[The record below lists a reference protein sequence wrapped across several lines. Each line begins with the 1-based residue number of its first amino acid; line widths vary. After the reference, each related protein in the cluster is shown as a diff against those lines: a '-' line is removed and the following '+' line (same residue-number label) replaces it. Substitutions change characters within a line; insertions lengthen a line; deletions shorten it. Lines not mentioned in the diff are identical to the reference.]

1 MKMNVKKALILAAA
15 AVLLV
20 LSITAAASAAITLA
34 PEESYLGSE
43 DVYGVFAMILTDK
56 DLKSYDTDGQNC
68 LPYIDASADAALLS
82 GLSNPDGYGG
92 GLVMAAWGPYQ
103 HDVSDEAADSPALKA
118 VTQQYTMPE
127 FKYLEI
133 DAGDEIGE
141 AVQKFQDDAFVYFA
155 CQSGDEYI
163 QIAKAK
169 LNDILSEDAND
180 EQPPYLVIPEAV
192 TSAYW
197 DLGVY
202 DSSAGMPE
210 VTAASGAGTAGV
222 RIFLVKGTDK
232 ISEGGSDGGGGS
244 GDAGSGSGSS
254 GGSGGCSAG
263 MAGLALLAVPF
274 VVRRQK

>member
-1 MKMNVKKALILAAA
+1 MKMNVKKALILAA

-56 DLKSYDTDGQNC
+56 DLVSYDADGQNC
-68 LPYIDASADAALLS
+68 LQYSDASADAALLS

-133 DAGDEIGE
+133 NAGDEIGK
-141 AVQKFQDDAFVYFA
+141 AVKDFQDDAFVYFA

-197 DLGVY
+197 ELGVY
-202 DSSAGMPE
+202 DSSASE
-210 VTAASGAGTAGV
+210 AGTAGV

-232 ISEGGSDGGGGS
+232 ISDGGSDGGGGS
-244 GDAGSGSGSS
+244 DDAGSGSGSGS
-254 GGSGGCSAG
+254 SSGGCSAG
-263 MAGLALLAVPF
+263 FAGLALLAVPF
-274 VVRRQK
+274 VVRRKK